1 MAPNFPDSRR
11 KLMDCPGGTNTG
23 VTRGS
28 LMARRISRRDCARDW
43 IKSTLRIREKKANK
57 TQEWSWQNFN
67 PWRREQE
74 QGSEATER
82 RKRQE
87 GRTQRDFSSVRLN
100 TGGNTGG
107 NITWNA
113 RNHLKLFP
121 EALLDFIRGLC
132 QLAELPHSALDLG
145 SVDPG
150 GVQGLRDTDP
160 KQHRVSRSQPWKHN
174 SNTNPLS

>member
-1 MAPNFPDSRR
+1 MSWWDKHR
-11 KLMDCPGGTNTG
+11 GNTRLPHG
-23 VTRGS
+23 EEDIQEGLCQGLDKKCS
-28 LMARRISRRDCARDW
+28 ENQ
-43 IKSTLRIREKKANK
+43 EKKANK

-74 QGSEATER
+74 QGSEVTER